1 MKLGKRYK
9 NIIKSIV
16 VEEKKIDEARGKSL
30 NIPDFNDEKY
40 KQIFDK
46 VFYHIQQKGVYDMSI
61 FTVWDIISYL
71 EQNPSYYKEMAH
83 ILDVDEITND
93 LEYELLNYF
102 DEYSNDKNSLAYKI
116 FYELSME
123 RIEGVFI
130 NLQYEMIDNKI
141 YREISTPK
149 DIKQVLEY
157 SEKNGLGC
165 CWAKRYDMATAYYGN
180 EDIDN
185 NLPTTN
191 NYVLVGELTD
201 KNINWVATLILRAIY
216 EEENEI
222 RLKADV
228 PVKLVKIIDRNTNK
242 RYNVNKIFSSGN
254 KLAYD
259 QYNESKNS
267 LNENVNT
274 QYLYHGMWKD
284 QYEFCKKQNKLFG
297 HSVSETFYGYNK
309 NGERIGRRF
318 KGISTSRNAQV
329 SINFM
334 ENIIKEYT
342 NEWKSNPSAIF
353 SKRIGD
359 NEKYVSKDD
368 DLSYVVLVLDYN
380 KIKQNNK
387 IVPLSFL
394 AGSQKDYYGD
404 EQEELIIGDLKNLNN
419 YVVDVMEFNNNINK
433 KTLQSKPLEESFVK
447 NPFTNEVECYYS
459 KSESEVKQIIKN
471 KFNDIPVRVLY
482 DFVNKVYIFGNANT
496 LIHVDLIDKMK
507 QYGKTEFSYR
517 YPTMEEE
524 RYKWMDKNCAM
535 FKIINTN
542 DYRSYTRYDGYRMGV
557 IGKLDSDMYVILRD
571 NTLAME
577 RSRIFGNF
585 VPDEL
590 AKCKKVPMLQNV
602 KFVNYDIR
610 SIGMINNK
618 EQLPQNLVNE
628 SFEPKLNDN
637 FWKWFGKSK
646 VVDENGNPL
655 VVYHGTRSQF
665 AEFDKKYAKN
675 GFFFTTEKRK
685 NSVAGYY
692 AYYYDD
698 NGSIMPCYIKLE
710 NPLIVHR
717 PNGNEDDIARANGT
731 LSNYDGIIV
740 LYDDKDDWEFSD
752 YDYIEKRRKPLTI
765 KNGEVIEYIVFDP
778 NNIKS
783 VNNNGNWSTTS
794 NNINESVKPHKQ
806 EYGILYHGTNSKFLD
821 FKEDY
826 QNGGYL
832 GNGFY
837 FTMSKS
843 MAQSYGKNIIEAKL
857 NYNSSFYFD
866 SDVLEDEYV
875 KQMLNTTKADDDK
888 KLNIYNLYSK
898 LLKNNDIYQANSK
911 LFDFIDYYNGDSTK
925 ILIECGYDSIDNIER
940 DSEFVVFNSNQIKI
954 LNNINESASYGG
966 ANWQNSMDALGNV
979 PATIGHN
986 LFMTMFPYH
995 FLSLCPKYNYGDD
1008 KFFDDYIESKKPIG
1022 IPFLIVDFNF
1032 DTKTIEVQDHEG
1044 RHRVTAISRRKNGNI
1059 VDIPVALLYST
1070 KKYPQ
1075 IPSIDELRKNWTIV
1089 SQKGDR
1095 EYNVGQF
1102 SVYNSFPKSTSDK
1115 WFNLYENKLS
1125 DIKEDTN
1132 YILSADSYSF
1142 SCYPPQK
1149 WILIKCNKNG
1159 EKENFNFYFDNYNTY
1174 VKLCRSL
1181 LARFE
1186 KGFKPYKE
1194 EVVLK
1199 KIDSYDG
1206 NSISKEAVM
1215 TILKA
1220 YYGNLLES
1228 LNESI

>member
-1 MKLGKRYK
+1 MKLGQKYK

-16 VEEKKIDEARGKSL
+16 EEEKKIDEARGKSL

-40 KQIFDK
+40 KHIFDK

-83 ILDVDEITND
+83 ILGVDEITND
-93 LEYELLNYF
+93 LEYEILNYF

-116 FYELSME
+116 FYDLSIE

-130 NLQYEMIDNKI
+130 NLNYEMIDNKI

-185 NLPTTN
+185 NLPPIN

-259 QYNESKNS
+259 QYNESKNIMES
-267 LNENVNT
+267 VNT

-359 NEKYVSKDD
+359 NEKYVTKDD

-433 KTLQSKPLEESFVK
+433 NTLKSKPLEEAFVK
-447 NPFTNEVECYYS
+447 NPFNNEVLCYYS
-459 KSESEVKQIIKN
+459 KLESEVKQIIKN

-507 QYGKTEFSYR
+507 QYGKTDFGYR
-517 YPTMEEE
+517 YPIKEEE
-524 RYKWMDKNCAM
+524 QYKWMDKNCAM

-542 DYRSYTRYDGYRMGV
+542 DYKSYTRSDGYKMGV
-557 IGKLDSDMYVILRD
+557 IGKLDTDMYVILRD

-577 RSRIFGNF
+577 RSKITGNF

-590 AKCKKVPMLQNV
+590 QKCKKVPMLQNV
-602 KFVNYDIR
+602 KFVKYDIR
-610 SIGMINNK
+610 DIGMFTSK
-618 EQLPQNLVNE
+618 EQLPQKLVNE
-628 SFEPKLNDN
+628 SAEPKLNDN

-655 VVYHGTRSQF
+655 ILYHGSPNTFEIFDENYFGSNNIKGFWFSNDKKVGEHYKQKSGKLYSCYIKLENPYILKTPGMSDEERLKRTHIFRSDKNPRAKLACEDLKKEGYDGILSKDDDGYIEVVVFYPNNIKSVDNNGNWSLEVDNINESFEPKLNDNFKKWFGNSKVVDENGNPLVVYHGTRSKF
-665 AEFDKKYAKN
+665 NEFNRKYAKN

-698 NGSIMPCYIKLE
+698 KGSILPCYIKLE

-740 LYDDKDDWEFSD
+740 IYDDKDDWEFSD
-752 YDYIEKRRKPLTI
+752 YDYIEKKRKPLTI
-765 KNGEVIEYIVFDP
+765 KNGDVIEYIVFDP

-783 VNNNGNWSTTS
+783 VNNNGEWSS
-794 NNINESVKPHKQ
+794 NKNNIFES
-806 EYGILYHGTNSKFLD
+806 T
-821 FKEDY
+821 
-826 QNGGYL
+826 
-832 GNGFY
+832 
-837 FTMSKS
+837 
-843 MAQSYGKNIIEAKL
+843 A
-857 NYNSSFYFD
+857 
-866 SDVLEDEYV
+866 
-875 KQMLNTTKADDDK
+875 
-888 KLNIYNLYSK
+888 
-898 LLKNNDIYQANSK
+898 
-911 LFDFIDYYNGDSTK
+911 
-925 ILIECGYDSIDNIER
+925 
-940 DSEFVVFNSNQIKI
+940 
-954 LNNINESASYGG
+954 YGG

-1008 KFFDDYIESKKPIG
+1008 KFFDDYIESEKPIG

-1044 RHRVTAISRRKNGNI
+1044 RHRVAAISRRKNGNI
-1059 VDIPVALLYST
+1059 VDIPVGILYS
-1070 KKYPQ
+1070 KNKYPQ
-1075 IPSIDELRKNWTIV
+1075 IPSIEELRKNWTIV

-1102 SVYNSFPKSTSDK
+1102 SVYNSFPKASNTN
-1115 WFNLYENKLS
+1115 WFNLYENKLA
-1125 DIKEDTN
+1125 DVQEDMKW
-1132 YILSADSYSF
+1132 ILSSDSILF
-1142 SCYPPQK
+1142 SCYPPSYHIMLK
-1149 WILIKCNKNG
+1149 CIKDNNV
-1159 EKENFNFYFDNYNTY
+1159 EVFEFNFKDKAEKY

-1186 KGFKPYKE
+1186 KGFKAYT
-1194 EVVLK
+1194 VDTLMK
-1199 KIDSYDG
+1199 KIDTYDG
-1206 NSISKEAVM
+1206 VPISKDGVR
-1215 TILKA
+1215 TILNA
-1220 YYGNLLES
+1220 YYGQL
-1228 LNESI
+1228 I

>member
-1 MKLGKRYK
+1 MKLGQKYK

-16 VEEKKIDEARGKSL
+16 AEEKKIDEARGKSL

-40 KQIFDK
+40 KHIFDK

-83 ILDVDEITND
+83 ILGVDEITND
-93 LEYELLNYF
+93 LEYEILNYF

-116 FYELSME
+116 FYDLSIE

-130 NLQYEMIDNKI
+130 NLNYEMIDNKI

-185 NLPTTN
+185 NLPPIN

-259 QYNESKNS
+259 QYNESKNIMES
-267 LNENVNT
+267 VNT

-359 NEKYVSKDD
+359 NEKYVTKDD

-433 KTLQSKPLEESFVK
+433 NTLKSKPLEEAFVK
-447 NPFTNEVECYYS
+447 NPFNNEVLCYYS
-459 KSESEVKQIIKN
+459 KLESEVKQIIKN

-507 QYGKTEFSYR
+507 QYGKTDFGYR
-517 YPTMEEE
+517 YPIKEEE
-524 RYKWMDKNCAM
+524 QYKWMDKNCAM

-542 DYRSYTRYDGYRMGV
+542 DYKSYTRSDGYKMGV
-557 IGKLDSDMYVILRD
+557 IGKLDTDMYVILRD

-577 RSRIFGNF
+577 RSKITGNF

-590 AKCKKVPMLQNV
+590 QKCKKVPMLQNV
-602 KFVNYDIR
+602 KFVKYDIR
-610 SIGMINNK
+610 DIGMFTSK
-618 EQLPQNLVNE
+618 EQLPQKLVNE
-628 SFEPKLNDN
+628 SAEPKLNDN

-655 VVYHGTRSQF
+655 ILYHGSPNTFEIFDENYFGSNNIKGFWFSNDKKVGEHYKQKSGKLYSCYIKLENPYILKTPGMSDEERLKRTHIFRSDKNPRAKLACEDLKKEGYDGILSKDDDGYIEVVVFYPNNIKSVDNNGNWSLEVDNINESFEPKLNDNFKKWFGNSKVVDENGNPLVVYHGTRSKF
-665 AEFDKKYAKN
+665 NEFNRKYAKN

-698 NGSIMPCYIKLE
+698 KGSILPCYIKLE

-740 LYDDKDDWEFSD
+740 IYDDKDDWEFSD
-752 YDYIEKRRKPLTI
+752 YDYIEKKRKPLTI
-765 KNGEVIEYIVFDP
+765 KNGDVIEYIVFDP

-783 VNNNGNWSTTS
+783 VNNNGEWSS
-794 NNINESVKPHKQ
+794 NKNNIFES
-806 EYGILYHGTNSKFLD
+806 T
-821 FKEDY
+821 
-826 QNGGYL
+826 
-832 GNGFY
+832 
-837 FTMSKS
+837 
-843 MAQSYGKNIIEAKL
+843 A
-857 NYNSSFYFD
+857 
-866 SDVLEDEYV
+866 
-875 KQMLNTTKADDDK
+875 
-888 KLNIYNLYSK
+888 
-898 LLKNNDIYQANSK
+898 
-911 LFDFIDYYNGDSTK
+911 
-925 ILIECGYDSIDNIER
+925 
-940 DSEFVVFNSNQIKI
+940 
-954 LNNINESASYGG
+954 YGG

-1044 RHRVTAISRRKNGNI
+1044 RHRVAAISRRKNGNI
-1059 VDIPVALLYST
+1059 VDIPVGILYS
-1070 KKYPQ
+1070 KNKYPQ
-1075 IPSIDELRKNWTIV
+1075 IPSIEELRKNWTIV

-1102 SVYNSFPKSTSDK
+1102 SVYNSFPKASNTN
-1115 WFNLYENKLS
+1115 WFNLYENKLA
-1125 DIKEDTN
+1125 DVQEDMKW
-1132 YILSADSYSF
+1132 ILSSDSILF
-1142 SCYPPQK
+1142 SCYPPSYHIMLK
-1149 WILIKCNKNG
+1149 CIKDNNV
-1159 EKENFNFYFDNYNTY
+1159 EVFEFNFKDKAEKY

-1186 KGFKPYKE
+1186 KGFKAYT
-1194 EVVLK
+1194 VDTLMK
-1199 KIDSYDG
+1199 KIDTYDG
-1206 NSISKEAVM
+1206 VPISKDGVR
-1215 TILKA
+1215 TILNA
-1220 YYGNLLES
+1220 YYGQL
-1228 LNESI
+1228 I

>member
-1 MKLGKRYK
+1 
-9 NIIKSIV
+9 
-16 VEEKKIDEARGKSL
+16 
-30 NIPDFNDEKY
+30 
-40 KQIFDK
+40 
-46 VFYHIQQKGVYDMSI
+46 
-61 FTVWDIISYL
+61 
-71 EQNPSYYKEMAH
+71 
-83 ILDVDEITND
+83 
-93 LEYELLNYF
+93 
-102 DEYSNDKNSLAYKI
+102 
-116 FYELSME
+116 
-123 RIEGVFI
+123 
-130 NLQYEMIDNKI
+130 MIDNKI

-185 NLPTTN
+185 NLPPIN

-259 QYNESKNS
+259 QYNESKNIMES
-267 LNENVNT
+267 VNT

-359 NEKYVSKDD
+359 NEKYVTKDD

-433 KTLQSKPLEESFVK
+433 NTLKSKPLEEAFVK
-447 NPFTNEVECYYS
+447 NPFNNEVLCYYS
-459 KSESEVKQIIKN
+459 KLESEVKQIIKN

-507 QYGKTEFSYR
+507 QYGKTDFGYR
-517 YPTMEEE
+517 YPIKEEE
-524 RYKWMDKNCAM
+524 QYKWMDKNCAM

-542 DYRSYTRYDGYRMGV
+542 DYKSYTRSDGYKMGV
-557 IGKLDSDMYVILRD
+557 IGKLDTDMYVILRD

-577 RSRIFGNF
+577 RSKITGNF

-590 AKCKKVPMLQNV
+590 QKCKKVPMLQNV
-602 KFVNYDIR
+602 KFVKYDIR
-610 SIGMINNK
+610 DIGMFTSK
-618 EQLPQNLVNE
+618 EQLPQKLVNE
-628 SFEPKLNDN
+628 SAEPKLNDN

-655 VVYHGTRSQF
+655 ILYHGSPNTFEIFDENYFGSNNIKGFWFSNDKKVGEHYKQKSGKLYSCYIKLENPYILKTPGMSDEERLKRTHIFRSDKNPRAKLACEDLKKEGYDGILSKDDDGYIEVVVFYPNNIKSVDNNGNWSLEVDNINESFEPKLNDNFKKWFGNSKVVDENGNPLVVYHGTRSKF
-665 AEFDKKYAKN
+665 NEFNRKYAKN

-698 NGSIMPCYIKLE
+698 KGSILPCYIKLE

-740 LYDDKDDWEFSD
+740 IYDDKDDWEFSD
-752 YDYIEKRRKPLTI
+752 YDYIEKKRKPLTI
-765 KNGEVIEYIVFDP
+765 KNGDVIEYIVFDP

-783 VNNNGNWSTTS
+783 VNNNGEWSS
-794 NNINESVKPHKQ
+794 NKNNIFES
-806 EYGILYHGTNSKFLD
+806 T
-821 FKEDY
+821 
-826 QNGGYL
+826 
-832 GNGFY
+832 
-837 FTMSKS
+837 
-843 MAQSYGKNIIEAKL
+843 A
-857 NYNSSFYFD
+857 
-866 SDVLEDEYV
+866 
-875 KQMLNTTKADDDK
+875 
-888 KLNIYNLYSK
+888 
-898 LLKNNDIYQANSK
+898 
-911 LFDFIDYYNGDSTK
+911 
-925 ILIECGYDSIDNIER
+925 
-940 DSEFVVFNSNQIKI
+940 
-954 LNNINESASYGG
+954 YGG

-1044 RHRVTAISRRKNGNI
+1044 RHRVAAISRRKNGNI
-1059 VDIPVALLYST
+1059 VDIPVGILYS
-1070 KKYPQ
+1070 KNKYPQ
-1075 IPSIDELRKNWTIV
+1075 IPSIEELRKNWTIV

-1102 SVYNSFPKSTSDK
+1102 SVYNSFPKASNTN
-1115 WFNLYENKLS
+1115 WFNLYENKLA
-1125 DIKEDTN
+1125 DVQEDMKW
-1132 YILSADSYSF
+1132 ILSSDSILF
-1142 SCYPPQK
+1142 SCYPPSYHIMLK
-1149 WILIKCNKNG
+1149 CIKDNNV
-1159 EKENFNFYFDNYNTY
+1159 EVFEFNFKDKAEKY

-1186 KGFKPYKE
+1186 KGFKAYT
-1194 EVVLK
+1194 VDTLMK
-1199 KIDSYDG
+1199 KIDTYDG
-1206 NSISKEAVM
+1206 VPISKDGVR
-1215 TILKA
+1215 TILNA
-1220 YYGNLLES
+1220 YYGQL
-1228 LNESI
+1228 I